1 MSNIV
6 LSKGKGGHEMIKDE
20 MKMRVAKIYEKVDDV
35 RVELIEQKEA
45 IKWLLDKI
53 IDLAAEVDSLEV
65 DLECEDE

>member
-1 MSNIV
+1 
-6 LSKGKGGHEMIKDE
+6 MIKDE
-20 MKMRVAKIYEKVDDV
+20 LKTRVAAIYEKVDDV
-35 RVELIEQKEA
+35 RVELIEQKDA

>member
-1 MSNIV
+1 
-6 LSKGKGGHEMIKDE
+6 MIKDE
-20 MKMRVAKIYEKVDDV
+20 MKMRIAAIYEKVDDV

>member
-1 MSNIV
+1 
-6 LSKGKGGHEMIKDE
+6 MIRDE
-20 MKMRVAKIYEKVDDV
+20 MKARLSKIYEKVDDA

-53 IDLAAEVDSLEV
+53 IDLAAEVDSLEI

>member
-1 MSNIV
+1 
-6 LSKGKGGHEMIKDE
+6 MIKDE
-20 MKMRVAKIYEKVDDV
+20 MKMRLSKIYEKVDDV

-45 IKWLLDKI
+45 IKYLLDKI

>member
-1 MSNIV
+1 
-6 LSKGKGGHEMIKDE
+6 MIKDE
-20 MKMRVAKIYEKVDDV
+20 MKMRVTAIYDRLEDV
-35 RVELIEQKEA
+35 RVELIEQKDS

>member
-1 MSNIV
+1 
-6 LSKGKGGHEMIKDE
+6 MIKDE
-20 MKMRVAKIYEKVDDV
+20 MKMRVAAIYEKVDDV

-53 IDLAAEVDSLEV
+53 IDLAAEVDTLEV

>member
-1 MSNIV
+1 
-6 LSKGKGGHEMIKDE
+6 MIKDE
-20 MKMRVAKIYEKVDDV
+20 MKTRVADIYERVDDV

-65 DLECEDE
+65 DLQCEDE